1 MNWPADQ
8 RQHKQQVAT
17 PLLRPPDI
25 INFLQAPSKQ
35 SIRAENVI
43 GPSFIF
49 TNGERARATAKI
61 VQRTDRYSYIVSRN
75 RRCGY
80 RYSQPQLDIVLC
92 VCIIIM
98 GLSVRLVVPM
108 FIRISDFMFAFVIC
122 FYIFP
127 NARLFCINA
136 RLGWVV
142 QRCRQMI
149 CPPN

>member
-49 TNGERARATAKI
+49 TNGARARATAKI

-127 NARLFCINA
+127 NARLF
-136 RLGWVV
+136 LH
-142 QRCRQMI
+142 
-149 CPPN
+149 